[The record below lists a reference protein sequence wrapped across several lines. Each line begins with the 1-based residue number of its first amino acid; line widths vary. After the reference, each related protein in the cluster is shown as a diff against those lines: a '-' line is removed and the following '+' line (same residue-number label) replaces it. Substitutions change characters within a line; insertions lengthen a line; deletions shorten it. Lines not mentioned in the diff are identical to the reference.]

1 MIELVKPEWMET
13 TPEAEMSEEERAQ
26 VKEFAE
32 KVKKHEAEREK
43 RSKGLQTELAKLHQ
57 EIVDICKGFN
67 ERLAALCDTKTRYE
81 QAVYE
86 NELLAIKLA
95 QARLRKE
102 LFEQKEAELEAALKQ
117 RREERLGTA
126 ARLADFRREVEL
138 VREAHEA
145 LTAEDR
151 ALERS
156 FRRDFAD

>member
-86 NELLAIKLA
+86 NELLVIKLA

-102 LFEQKEAELEAALKQ
+102 LFEAKKEA
-117 RREERLGTA
+117 RIGTA
-126 ARLADFRREVEL
+126 ARLADFRREVDG
-138 VREAHEA
+138 VREAQEA
-145 LTAEDR
+145 LTA
-151 ALERS
+151 
-156 FRRDFAD
+156 